1 MAFIV
6 NHVGASC
13 STARFIQNVSHF
25 LQEHS
30 SSIWLW
36 EYLKYLK
43 SLLLR
48 SICKPL
54 VIKKPPEH

>member
-1 MAFIV
+1 MGA
-6 NHVGASC
+6 HVGESAG
-13 STARFIQNVSHF
+13 STARFTQYAPHF
-25 LQEHS
+25 LEQRS
-30 SSIWLW
+30 RGVWLW
-36 EYLKYLK
+36 EYLK